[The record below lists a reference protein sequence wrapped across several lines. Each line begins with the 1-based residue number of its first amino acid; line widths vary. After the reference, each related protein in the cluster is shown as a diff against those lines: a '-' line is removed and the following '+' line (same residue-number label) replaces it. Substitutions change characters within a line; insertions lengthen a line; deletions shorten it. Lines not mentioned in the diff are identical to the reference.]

1 VSELHRFRSS
11 RDREGSRAARPASV
25 ERERRVVEG
34 LKGGLSMAEI
44 AGREGITERGVRK
57 YVRNLIARRAPE
69 VTGEF
74 IAVQMSRLNE
84 ALLVSFGA
92 MSGENLASVDRV
104 VKIVRELDR
113 YHGLGGGAR
122 GTETRRKLL
131 ESLVSAAEM
140 TAPPHADRVRGEEL
154 AAGTEA
160 DPTPDRAE
168 PLADRLPQEAGPE
181 QRGTESLRNPLES
194 LNPGAAM
201 APAPPPLNYARPDF
215 APEAQPCRPATPPIR
230 PAPPSRPE
238 IQSETPHDPRESR
251 SGRAGALQPIRV
263 HEFVAIR
270 KSSENERSAL

>member
-1 VSELHRFRSS
+1 MSELHRFRSS
-11 RDREGSRAARPASV
+11 RDRAGSRAARPASV

-34 LKGGLSMAEI
+34 LKGGLSMADI
-44 AGREGITERGVRK
+44 ARREGITERGLRK
-57 YVRNLIARRAPE
+57 YVPNLFARRAPE
-69 VTGEF
+69 ATGEF

-104 VKIVRELDR
+104 VKIVRELDC

-154 AAGTEA
+154 AGTEA

-168 PLADRLPQEAGPE
+168 PLADRLPQEARPE

-201 APAPPPLNYARPDF
+201 APAPPPLNCARADF
-215 APEAQPCRPATPPIR
+215 APEAQPCRPAIPPIR
-230 PAPPSRPE
+230 P
-238 IQSETPHDPRESR
+238 T
-251 SGRAGALQPIRV
+251 PIRD
-263 HEFVAIR
+263 AT
-270 KSSENERSAL
+270 